1 MPLAPAFKQGAT
13 TVMRK
18 LGTEDSTSRLI
29 DDVRSLSGSELDA
42 LEAEHWLLVDI
53 TERRARN
60 GSVYYRHRFS
70 RASAPHKGI
79 F

>member
-1 MPLAPAFKQGAT
+1 M
-13 TVMRK
+13 MRK
-18 LGTEDSTSRLI
+18 LGTEDANERLI
-29 DDVRSLSGSELDA
+29 DDARSLSRNELDA

-60 GSVYYRHRFS
+60 GTVYYRHTFRHAT
-70 RASAPHKGI
+70 ASPRGA